1 MVKKCRNL
9 YYSPQQ
15 GLTSRRAPRIMSNS
29 SINTAN
35 KQGFAFAI
43 GAALLFSCKP
53 IIIKWAY
60 TYGIDALSLMLLR
73 MVLAL
78 PVYLAIGIL
87 LIQKQKRAQQN
98 KLTFRHGLAAAF
110 VGLFGYYLAS
120 FLDLKGL
127 ELANAQLERIILYAY
142 PTLVVIL
149 GAVIFKHK
157 VTKQQLVALALCYA
171 GIICIF
177 LQDLSLQGKQVIQ
190 GSLLILLSALS
201 YAVYMLFSK
210 KHIDR
215 LGSLL
220 FTCIS
225 MTSATVATIIHT
237 GLVLT
242 ITGSSSSGFNS
253 NNWEFSPELMA
264 IVLLL
269 TFAAT
274 VVPSFMISEAVK
286 RIGAA
291 NAALTGTVGPIMTS
305 IMAVVLLGE
314 VFTLYH
320 GLGMVLVILGVSR
333 LKPKNITTK
342 AEKIV

>member
-1 MVKKCRNL
+1 
-9 YYSPQQ
+9 
-15 GLTSRRAPRIMSNS
+15 MSNS
-29 SINTAN
+29 SINTTN

-242 ITGSSSSGFNS
+242 ITGSDSSGFNS

-314 VFTLYH
+314 IFTLYH

>member
-1 MVKKCRNL
+1 
-9 YYSPQQ
+9 
-15 GLTSRRAPRIMSNS
+15 MSTQALS
-29 SINTAN
+29 N
-35 KQGFAFAI
+35 KHGFAYAI

-60 TYGIDALSLMLLR
+60 GYGIDALSLMLLR
-73 MVLAL
+73 MTLAL
-78 PVYLAIGIL
+78 PVYLLIGAVI
-87 LIQKQKRAQQN
+87 IRKQN
-98 KLTFRHGLAAAF
+98 LKLPLKHWFAAAF
-110 VGLFGYYLAS
+110 VGLFGYYLAT

-149 GAVIFKHK
+149 GAIIFKHK
-157 VTKQQLVALALCYA
+157 VSKQQLAALALCYA

-177 LQDLSLQGKQVIQ
+177 LQDLSLQGEQVIQ

-201 YAVYMLFSK
+201 YAIYMLFSK

-225 MTSATVATIIHT
+225 MASATFATLVHS

-242 ITGSSSSGFNS
+242 LAMLGDADINSSGFNS
-253 NNWEFSPELMA
+253 SQWEFSYELMG
-264 IVLLL
+264 IILLL

-274 VVPSFMISEAVK
+274 VIPSFMISEAVK

-314 VFTLYH
+314 IFTLYH

-333 LKPKNITTK
+333 LKPKKQPKTLANSPNVQHQTSETK
-342 AEKIV
+342 G

>member
-1 MVKKCRNL
+1 
-9 YYSPQQ
+9 
-15 GLTSRRAPRIMSNS
+15 MSTQS
-29 SINTAN
+29 LSN
-35 KQGFAFAI
+35 KHGFAYAI

-60 TYGIDALSLMLLR
+60 EYGIDALSLMLLR

-78 PVYLAIGIL
+78 PVYLLIGAIIIRKQNIKL
-87 LIQKQKRAQQN
+87 PIQYWSS
-98 KLTFRHGLAAAF
+98 AAF
-110 VGLFGYYLAS
+110 VGLFGYYLAT

-149 GAVIFKHK
+149 GAMIFKHK
-157 VTKQQLVALALCYA
+157 VTRQQLGALALCYA

-177 LQDLSLQGKQVIQ
+177 LQDLSLQGEQVIQ

-201 YAVYMLFSK
+201 YAIYMLFSK

-220 FTCIS
+220 FTCVSMASATFATVVHTSAVI
-225 MTSATVATIIHT
+225 MTSEFD
-237 GLVLT
+237 
-242 ITGSSSSGFNS
+242 SSG
-253 NNWEFSPELMA
+253 WELGNELIA

-274 VVPSFMISEAVK
+274 VIPSFMISEAVK

-305 IMAVVLLGE
+305 IMAVILLGE

-320 GLGMVLVILGVSR
+320 GLGMVLVILGVSH
-333 LKPKNITTK
+333 LKPKQKNK
-342 AEKIV
+342 

>member
-1 MVKKCRNL
+1 MFH
-9 YYSPQQ
+9 
-15 GLTSRRAPRIMSNS
+15 S

-60 TYGIDALSLMLLR
+60 THGIDALSLMLLR
-73 MVLAL
+73 MLFAL
-78 PVYLAIGIL
+78 PVYLVIGIL
-87 LIQKQKRAQQN
+87 LIQKQKRLQQN

-120 FLDLKGL
+120 LLDLKGL

-157 VTKQQLVALALCYA
+157 VTKQQLGALALCYA

-177 LQDLSLQGKQVIQ
+177 LQDFSLQGKQVIQ

-201 YAVYMLFSK
+201 YAIYMLFSK

-242 ITGSSSSGFNS
+242 ITAPDSSGFNS
-253 NNWEFSPELMA
+253 NNWEFSPELIA

-291 NAALTGTVGPIMTS
+291 NAALTGTAGPIMTS

-314 VFTLYH
+314 IFTLYH

-333 LKPKNITTK
+333 LKPKSITTK
-342 AEKIV
+342 AAKIV

>member
-1 MVKKCRNL
+1 
-9 YYSPQQ
+9 
-15 GLTSRRAPRIMSNS
+15 MSHS
-29 SINTAN
+29 SINTTN

-157 VTKQQLVALALCYA
+157 VTKQQLGALALCYA

-225 MTSATVATIIHT
+225 MTS
-237 GLVLT
+237 
-242 ITGSSSSGFNS
+242 
-253 NNWEFSPELMA
+253 ELMA

>member
-1 MVKKCRNL
+1 
-9 YYSPQQ
+9 
-15 GLTSRRAPRIMSNS
+15 MSNS
-29 SINTAN
+29 SINTTN

>member
-1 MVKKCRNL
+1 MNH
-9 YYSPQQ
+9 
-15 GLTSRRAPRIMSNS
+15 S
-29 SINTAN
+29 SIEVAN
-35 KQGFAFAI
+35 KQGFAYAI

-60 TYGIDALSLMLLR
+60 SYGIDALSLMLLR
-73 MVLAL
+73 MILAL
-78 PVYLAIGIL
+78 PVYLLIGTI
-87 LIQKQKRAQQN
+87 IIRKRN
-98 KLTFRHGLAAAF
+98 IKLPAKHWLSAAF
-110 VGLFGYYLAS
+110 VGLFGYYLATL
-120 FLDLKGL
+120 LDLKGL

-142 PTLVVIL
+142 PTLVIVL
-149 GAVIFKHK
+149 GAIIFKHK
-157 VTKQQLVALALCYA
+157 VTKQQIGALVLCYA

-177 LQDLSLQGKQVIQ
+177 LQDLSLQGKQVIE

-201 YAVYMLFSK
+201 YAIYMLFSK

-225 MTSATVATIIHT
+225 MTSATLATIIHT
-237 GLVLT
+237 SIALSYGELNPNEWVL
-242 ITGSSSSGFNS
+242 S
-253 NNWEFSPELMA
+253 NELMA

-274 VVPSFMISEAVK
+274 IVPSFMISEAVS

-305 IMAVVLLGE
+305 IMAVALLGE
-314 VFTLYH
+314 IFTLYH
-320 GLGMVLVILGVSR
+320 GIGMVLVILGVSR
-333 LKPKNITTK
+333 LKPKTIPEQKQPEKKQT
-342 AEKIV
+342 AEGSQ

>member
-1 MVKKCRNL
+1 MNH
-9 YYSPQQ
+9 
-15 GLTSRRAPRIMSNS
+15 S
-29 SINTAN
+29 SIEVAN
-35 KQGFAFAI
+35 KQGFAYAI

-60 TYGIDALSLMLLR
+60 SYGIDALSLMLLR
-73 MVLAL
+73 MILAL
-78 PVYLAIGIL
+78 PVYLLIGTI
-87 LIQKQKRAQQN
+87 IIRKRN
-98 KLTFRHGLAAAF
+98 IKLPAKHWLSAAF
-110 VGLFGYYLAS
+110 VGLFGYYLATL
-120 FLDLKGL
+120 LDLKGL

-142 PTLVVIL
+142 PTLVIVL
-149 GAVIFKHK
+149 GAIIFKHK
-157 VTKQQLVALALCYA
+157 VTKQQIGALVLCYA

-177 LQDLSLQGKQVIQ
+177 LQDLSLQGKQVIE

-201 YAVYMLFSK
+201 YAIYMLFSK

-225 MTSATVATIIHT
+225 MTSATFATIIHT
-237 GLVLT
+237 SIALSYGELNPNEWVL
-242 ITGSSSSGFNS
+242 S
-253 NNWEFSPELMA
+253 NELMA

-274 VVPSFMISEAVK
+274 IVPSFMISEAVS

-305 IMAVVLLGE
+305 IMAVALLGE
-314 VFTLYH
+314 IFTLYH
-320 GLGMVLVILGVSR
+320 GIGMVLVILGVSR
-333 LKPKNITTK
+333 LKPKTIPAQKQPEKKQT
-342 AEKIV
+342 AEGSQ

>member
-1 MVKKCRNL
+1 
-9 YYSPQQ
+9 
-15 GLTSRRAPRIMSNS
+15 MS
-29 SINTAN
+29 TQALPN
-35 KQGFAFAI
+35 KHGFAFSI
-43 GAALLFSCKP
+43 GAALLFSAKP

-60 TYGIDALSLMLLR
+60 EFGIDALSLMLLR

-78 PVYLAIGIL
+78 PVYLLIGVI
-87 LIQKQKRAQQN
+87 IIRKQNIRLPFKHWA
-98 KLTFRHGLAAAF
+98 AAAF
-110 VGLFGYYLAS
+110 VGLFGYYLAT

-149 GAVIFKHK
+149 GALIFKHK
-157 VTKQQLVALALCYA
+157 VTRQQLGALALCYA

-177 LQDLSLQGKQVIQ
+177 LQDLSLQGQQVIQ

-201 YAVYMLFSK
+201 YAIYMLFSK

-215 LGSLL
+215 FGSLL

-225 MTSATVATIIHT
+225 MASATLATIIHI
-237 GLVLT
+237 GLTLPFIDMGVR
-242 ITGSSSSGFNS
+242 G
-253 NNWEFSPELMA
+253 WEFSYELFA
-264 IVLLL
+264 LILLL

-274 VVPSFMISEAVK
+274 VIPSFMISEAVK

-320 GLGMVLVILGVSR
+320 GLGMALVILGVSR
-333 LKPKNITTK
+333 LKPKK
-342 AEKIV
+342 KPS

>member
-1 MVKKCRNL
+1 MNH
-9 YYSPQQ
+9 
-15 GLTSRRAPRIMSNS
+15 S
-29 SINTAN
+29 SIDSAN

-53 IIIKWAY
+53 IFIKWAY
-60 TYGIDALSLMLLR
+60 SYGIDALSLMLLR
-73 MVLAL
+73 MILAL
-78 PVYLAIGIL
+78 PVYVFIGVI
-87 LIQKQKRAQQN
+87 LIQKQNLLQQRN
-98 KLTFRHGLAAAF
+98 TLPFKHWFGAAF
-110 VGLFGYYLAS
+110 IGLFGYYLAS
-120 FLDLKGL
+120 LLDLKGL

-149 GAVIFKHK
+149 GAIIFKHK
-157 VTKQQLVALALCYA
+157 VSKQQMGALTLCYS

-177 LQDLSLQGKQVIQ
+177 LQDLSLQGEQVIH

-225 MTSATVATIIHT
+225 MTSATLATIIHT
-237 GLVLT
+237 GLALT
-242 ITGSSSSGFNS
+242 FDSLGSSNLNETGLYSTH
-253 NNWEFSPELMA
+253 WEFSNELMA

-274 VVPSFMISEAVK
+274 VIPSFMISEAVK

-305 IMAVVLLGE
+305 IMAVILLDE
-314 VFTLYH
+314 IFTVYH
-320 GLGMVLVILGVSR
+320 GLGMILVILGVSH
-333 LKPKNITTK
+333 LKPKK
-342 AEKIV
+342 

>member
-1 MVKKCRNL
+1 MNH
-9 YYSPQQ
+9 
-15 GLTSRRAPRIMSNS
+15 S
-29 SINTAN
+29 SIDSAN

-60 TYGIDALSLMLLR
+60 GYGIDALSLMLLR
-73 MVLAL
+73 MALAL
-78 PVYLAIGIL
+78 PVYLVIGAV
-87 LIQKQKRAQQN
+87 LIRKQKLQLPF
-98 KLTFRHGLAAAF
+98 KHWFGAAF
-110 VGLFGYYLAS
+110 IGLFGYYLAS

-149 GAVIFKHK
+149 GAIIFKHK
-157 VTKQQLVALALCYA
+157 VSKQQMGALALCYS

-177 LQDLSLQGKQVIQ
+177 LQDLSLQGEQVVH

-201 YAVYMLFSK
+201 YAIYMLFSK

-225 MTSATVATIIHT
+225 MASATFATIIHT
-237 GLVLT
+237 GIVLT
-242 ITGSSSSGFNS
+242 VSSLDSTS
-253 NNWEFSPELMA
+253 WEFSNELMA

-274 VVPSFMISEAVK
+274 VIPSFMISEAVK

-314 VFTLYH
+314 IFTLYH

-333 LKPKNITTK
+333 LKPKKTAKEKLTKESLSEETTIEQVASK
-342 AEKIV
+342 T

>member
-1 MVKKCRNL
+1 M
-9 YYSPQQ
+9 SAQ
-15 GLTSRRAPRIMSNS
+15 GLP
-29 SINTAN
+29 N
-35 KQGFAFAI
+35 KHGFAYAV
-43 GAALLFSCKP
+43 GAALLFSAKP

-60 TYGIDALSLMLLR
+60 DYGIDALSLMLLR

-78 PVYLAIGIL
+78 PVYLLIGFIIIRKQN
-87 LIQKQKRAQQN
+87 IQLPFKHWA
-98 KLTFRHGLAAAF
+98 AAAF
-110 VGLFGYYLAS
+110 VGLFGYYLAT

-149 GAVIFKHK
+149 GALIFKHK
-157 VTKQQLVALALCYA
+157 VTKQQFGALALCYA

-177 LQDLSLQGKQVIQ
+177 LKDLSLQGDQVIQ

-215 LGSLL
+215 FGSLL

-225 MTSATVATIIHT
+225 MTSATLATIVHI
-237 GLVLT
+237 GLTLSFT
-242 ITGSSSSGFNS
+242 SLDNKD
-253 NNWEFSPELMA
+253 WEMSTELMA

-274 VVPSFMISEAVK
+274 VIPSFMISEAVK

-305 IMAVVLLGE
+305 IMAVLLLGE
-314 VFTLYH
+314 IFTLYH

-333 LKPKNITTK
+333 LKPKK
-342 AEKIV
+342 KSDA

>member
-1 MVKKCRNL
+1 MNH
-9 YYSPQQ
+9 
-15 GLTSRRAPRIMSNS
+15 S
-29 SINTAN
+29 SIDSAN

-60 TYGIDALSLMLLR
+60 GYGIDALSLMLLR
-73 MVLAL
+73 MMLAL
-78 PVYLAIGIL
+78 PVYLFIGSV
-87 LIQKQKRAQQN
+87 LIQKQKLLQQ
-98 KLTFRHGLAAAF
+98 KDILPFKHWLGAAF

-149 GAVIFKHK
+149 GAIIFKHK
-157 VTKQQLVALALCYA
+157 VSKQQMAALALCYA

-177 LQDLSLQGKQVIQ
+177 LQDLSLQGEQVIH

-201 YAVYMLFSK
+201 YAIYMLFSK

-225 MTSATVATIIHT
+225 MASATFATIIHT

-242 ITGSSSSGFNS
+242 LSPLGRTGFNS
-253 NNWEFSPELMA
+253 NNWEFSGELIA

-314 VFTLYH
+314 VFTIYH
-320 GLGMVLVILGVSR
+320 GLGMVLVVLGVSR
-333 LKPKNITTK
+333 LKPRQKK
-342 AEKIV
+342 

>member
-1 MVKKCRNL
+1 
-9 YYSPQQ
+9 
-15 GLTSRRAPRIMSNS
+15 MSHS
-29 SINTAN
+29 SINTTN

-87 LIQKQKRAQQN
+87 LIQKQKRVQQN

-157 VTKQQLVALALCYA
+157 VTKQQLGALALCYA

-242 ITGSSSSGFNS
+242 ITGSGSSGFNS

-314 VFTLYH
+314 IFTLYH

-342 AEKIV
+342 AEKIA

>member
-1 MVKKCRNL
+1 
-9 YYSPQQ
+9 
-15 GLTSRRAPRIMSNS
+15 MSTQAFS
-29 SINTAN
+29 N
-35 KQGFAFAI
+35 KHGFAYAI

-60 TYGIDALSLMLLR
+60 GYGIDALSLMLLR
-73 MVLAL
+73 MTLAL
-78 PVYLAIGIL
+78 PVYLLIGAII
-87 LIQKQKRAQQN
+87 IRKQNLELPLKQW
-98 KLTFRHGLAAAF
+98 LGAAF
-110 VGLFGYYLAS
+110 VGLFGYYLAT

-149 GAVIFKHK
+149 GAIIFKHK
-157 VTKQQLVALALCYA
+157 VNKQQLGALALCYS

-177 LQDLSLQGKQVIQ
+177 LQDLSLQGQQVIQ

-201 YAVYMLFSK
+201 YAIYMLFSK

-225 MTSATVATIIHT
+225 MASATFATLIHS

-242 ITGSSSSGFNS
+242 SGALGDSALNNSGFNGS
-253 NNWEFSPELMA
+253 QWEFSYELMA
-264 IVLLL
+264 IILLL

-274 VVPSFMISEAVK
+274 VIPSFMISEAVK

-314 VFTLYH
+314 VFTIYH

-333 LKPKNITTK
+333 LKPKKPINAQAKSSNDQHQASNQK
-342 AEKIV
+342 A

>member
-1 MVKKCRNL
+1 
-9 YYSPQQ
+9 
-15 GLTSRRAPRIMSNS
+15 MSNS

>member
-1 MVKKCRNL
+1 
-9 YYSPQQ
+9 
-15 GLTSRRAPRIMSNS
+15 MSHS
-29 SINTAN
+29 SINTTN

>member
-1 MVKKCRNL
+1 MNH
-9 YYSPQQ
+9 
-15 GLTSRRAPRIMSNS
+15 S
-29 SINTAN
+29 SIDSAN

-60 TYGIDALSLMLLR
+60 GYGIDALSLMLLR
-73 MVLAL
+73 MALAL
-78 PVYLAIGIL
+78 PVYLVIGAV
-87 LIQKQKRAQQN
+87 LIRKQKL
-98 KLTFRHGLAAAF
+98 KLPFKHWFGAAF
-110 VGLFGYYLAS
+110 IGLFGYYLAS

-149 GAVIFKHK
+149 GAIIFKHK
-157 VTKQQLVALALCYA
+157 VSKQQMGALALCYA

-177 LQDLSLQGKQVIQ
+177 LQDLSLQGEQVVH

-201 YAVYMLFSK
+201 YAIYMLFSK

-225 MTSATVATIIHT
+225 MASATFATIIHT
-237 GLVLT
+237 GIVLT
-242 ITGSSSSGFNS
+242 VSSLDSTS
-253 NNWEFSPELMA
+253 WEFSNELMA

-274 VVPSFMISEAVK
+274 VIPSFMISEAVK

-314 VFTLYH
+314 IFTLYH

-333 LKPKNITTK
+333 LKPKNVK
-342 AEKIV
+342 AKN

>member
-1 MVKKCRNL
+1 
-9 YYSPQQ
+9 
-15 GLTSRRAPRIMSNS
+15 MSHS

>member
-1 MVKKCRNL
+1 
-9 YYSPQQ
+9 
-15 GLTSRRAPRIMSNS
+15 MSHS
-29 SINTAN
+29 SINTTN

-87 LIQKQKRAQQN
+87 LIQKQKRVQQN

-157 VTKQQLVALALCYA
+157 VTKQQLGALALCYA

-242 ITGSSSSGFNS
+242 ITGSDSSGFNS

-342 AEKIV
+342 AEKIA

>member
-1 MVKKCRNL
+1 MTL
-9 YYSPQQ
+9 
-15 GLTSRRAPRIMSNS
+15 SNFNAAS
-29 SINTAN
+29 TH

-60 TYGIDALSLMLLR
+60 SYGIDALSLMLLR
-73 MVLAL
+73 MVIAL
-78 PVYLAIGIL
+78 PVYAVIGVIL
-87 LIQKQKRAQQN
+87 IRKQKQLNPSTNIPFKHW
-98 KLTFRHGLAAAF
+98 FGAAF

-149 GAVIFKHK
+149 GAIIFKHK
-157 VTKQQLVALALCYA
+157 VSHQQLGALILCYA

-190 GSLLILLSALS
+190 GSLLILLSAFS
-201 YAVYMLFSK
+201 YAIYMLFSK

-225 MTSATVATIIHT
+225 MASATFATLIHT
-237 GLVLT
+237 AVVLLLSTLNNSENIEMGLYNPHWE
-242 ITGSSSSGFNS
+242 FNS
-253 NNWEFSPELMA
+253 EL
-264 IVLLL
+264 ITLILLL

-274 VVPSFMISEAVK
+274 IIPSFMISEAVK

-291 NAALTGTVGPIMTS
+291 NAALTGTIGPIITS
-305 IMAVVLLGE
+305 VLAVILLGE
-314 VFTLYH
+314 IFTLFH
-320 GLGMVLVILGVSR
+320 GIGMILVILGVSR
-333 LKPKNITTK
+333 LKPQAAVNTDKAKK
-342 AEKIV
+342 AEIKEPAAQVTSKT

>member
-1 MVKKCRNL
+1 MNH
-9 YYSPQQ
+9 
-15 GLTSRRAPRIMSNS
+15 S
-29 SINTAN
+29 SIDTVN

-43 GAALLFSCKP
+43 AAALLFSCKP

-60 TYGIDALSLMLLR
+60 SYGIDALSLMLLR
-73 MVLAL
+73 MAVAL
-78 PVYLAIGIL
+78 PVYLLIGAII
-87 LIQKQKRAQQN
+87 IQKHKI
-98 KLTFRHGLAAAF
+98 KLPFKHWFGAAF

-149 GAVIFKHK
+149 GAIIFKHK
-157 VTKQQLVALALCYA
+157 VSKQQIGALVLCYA

-177 LQDLSLQGKQVIQ
+177 LQDLSLQGEQVIH

-201 YAVYMLFSK
+201 YAIYMLFSK

-225 MTSATVATIIHT
+225 MASATFATIIHT
-237 GLVLT
+237 GIVLAV
-242 ITGSSSSGFNS
+242 SSLDSSGLTNDSIGFNS
-253 NNWEFSPELMA
+253 NSWEFSRELMA

-291 NAALTGTVGPIMTS
+291 NAALTGTIGPIMTS
-305 IMAVVLLGE
+305 IMAVALLGE

-333 LKPKNITTK
+333 LKPKKLTQ
-342 AEKIV
+342 EKLSKEKLIEKVTSQT

>member
-1 MVKKCRNL
+1 M
-9 YYSPQQ
+9 
-15 GLTSRRAPRIMSNS
+15 THS

-157 VTKQQLVALALCYA
+157 VTKQQLGALALCYA

>member
-1 MVKKCRNL
+1 MN
-9 YYSPQQ
+9 
-15 GLTSRRAPRIMSNS
+15 NS
-29 SINTAN
+29 SIDTVN

-60 TYGIDALSLMLLR
+60 SYGIDALSLMLLR
-73 MVLAL
+73 MILAL
-78 PVYLAIGIL
+78 PVYLFIGAIIIRKKNMHL
-87 LIQKQKRAQQN
+87 PTK
-98 KLTFRHGLAAAF
+98 HWLAAAF
-110 VGLFGYYLAS
+110 VGLFGYYMAT

-142 PTLVVIL
+142 PTLVVVL
-149 GAVIFKHK
+149 GAIIFRHK
-157 VTKQQLVALALCYA
+157 VTKQQMGALALCYA

-177 LQDLSLQGKQVIQ
+177 LQDLSLQGEQVIQ

-201 YAVYMLFSK
+201 YAIYMLFSK

-225 MTSATVATIIHT
+225 MASATFATIIHS
-237 GLVLT
+237 GLVLAFN
-242 ITGSSSSGFNS
+242 GLDSSGFNS
-253 NNWEFSPELMA
+253 SNWEFSNELMA
-264 IVLLL
+264 IILLL

-274 VVPSFMISEAVK
+274 IVPSFMISEAVK
-286 RIGAA
+286 RIGPA

-305 IMAVVLLGE
+305 ILAVVLLGE
-314 VFTLYH
+314 IFTLYH

-333 LKPKNITTK
+333 LKPKK
-342 AEKIV
+342 QLEK

>member
-1 MVKKCRNL
+1 
-9 YYSPQQ
+9 
-15 GLTSRRAPRIMSNS
+15 MSHS
-29 SINTAN
+29 SINTTN

-314 VFTLYH
+314 IFTLYH

>member
-1 MVKKCRNL
+1 MNH
-9 YYSPQQ
+9 
-15 GLTSRRAPRIMSNS
+15 S
-29 SINTAN
+29 SIDSAN

-60 TYGIDALSLMLLR
+60 GYGIDALSLMLLR
-73 MVLAL
+73 MALAL
-78 PVYLAIGIL
+78 PVYLVIGAV
-87 LIQKQKRAQQN
+87 LIRKQKL
-98 KLTFRHGLAAAF
+98 KLPFKHWFGAAF
-110 VGLFGYYLAS
+110 IGLFGYYLAS

-149 GAVIFKHK
+149 GAIIFKHK
-157 VTKQQLVALALCYA
+157 VSKQQMGALALCYA

-177 LQDLSLQGKQVIQ
+177 LQDLSLQGEQVVH

-201 YAVYMLFSK
+201 YAIYMLFSK

-225 MTSATVATIIHT
+225 MASATFATIIHA
-237 GLVLT
+237 GLALT
-242 ITGSSSSGFNS
+242 VSSLDSTS
-253 NNWEFSPELMA
+253 WEFSNELMA

-274 VVPSFMISEAVK
+274 VIPSFMISEAVK

-314 VFTLYH
+314 IFTLYH

-333 LKPKNITTK
+333 LKPKNVK
-342 AEKIV
+342 AKN